1 VVRSLSKRLFILV
14 TGMPGSG
21 KSVVVEEA
29 RSLVIP
35 VYVMGDV
42 VREEALRRYGRVT
55 PELMVETSRLLRREH
70 GEDVIAKRT
79 LEKIRPCE
87 RVVVVDGVRSLR
99 EVEVFRRHGDVVVIA
114 VHASPRTRFQ
124 RLLKRG
130 RPGDPSNYEEFY
142 KRDVTELGF
151 GLGEVIALADY
162 IIVNEGSIE
171 ETKARARELFEKLL
185 REVGTRG
192 ESSC

>member
-1 VVRSLSKRLFILV
+1 
-14 TGMPGSG
+14 MPGSG

-29 RSLVIP
+29 RNLGIP
-35 VYVMGDV
+35 VYVMGDM

-171 ETKARARELFEKLL
+171 ETKAKARELFEKLL